1 MEICTITIYFEK
13 VCSQLNYASNQAYSL
28 GIMKGGAD
36 YGSRYIITG
45 YWVKVK
51 GNWAKIGSGDLDI
64 IVNGL
69 QLKINEHNF
78 FMNARLQTI
87 FQCEIKCIV

>member
-36 YGSRYIITG
+36 YGNRYIITG
-45 YWVKVK
+45 YWVKVR
-51 GNWAKIGSGDLDI
+51 GNWVKIGSGDLDI